1 MISTAQ
7 APVQTNTGY
16 APVNGLKLYYEIHGE
31 GTPLLLLHGS
41 FMTGAMT
48 FGSLIPEL
56 AKHHKVI
63 VVDMQGHGHTGDIS
77 RDFSFPH
84 FAEDAAALLQYLH
97 IQQADVVG
105 YSLGATVGLELAILY
120 PEKVRKLVF
129 ISSAYNNKGWIPS
142 TKEAFASLTPEMLT
156 NTPLKAAYDAVA
168 PDTAHWHT
176 FLQRMISF
184 EQKPFDLGKENL
196 KKVKAPVLIIK
207 GDNDGIDYTHMAEM
221 YTMLGGG
228 VFGDMVPMPASQLA
242 ILPAA
247 SHTGII
253 MMSDKL
259 LSLITPFL
267 Q

>member
-7 APVQTNTGY
+7 APKLANTGY
-16 APVNGLKLYYEIHGE
+16 APVNGLKMYYEIHGE

-41 FMTGAMT
+41 FMTGQMT
-48 FGSLIPEL
+48 FGSMIPEL

-63 VVDMQGHGHTGDIS
+63 VVDLQGHGRTADGA

-97 IQQADVVG
+97 IQQADVMG
-105 YSLGATVGLELAILY
+105 YSLGATIGLQLAISH
-120 PEKVRKLVF
+120 PELVRKLVF
-129 ISSAYNNKGWIPS
+129 ISAVYNSTGWIPS
-142 TKEAFASLTPEMLT
+142 TQAAFAALTPEMLT
-156 NTPLKAAYDAVA
+156 NSPLKEAYDAVA
-168 PDTAHWHT
+168 PDKSHWNT
-176 FLQRMISF
+176 FLQRMIAF
-184 EQKPFDLGKENL
+184 AQKPFDLGKENL

-221 YTMLGGG
+221 YTALGGG

-242 ILPAA
+242 VLPGA

-253 MMSDKL
+253 MMPEKL
-259 LSLITPFL
+259 LMLITPFL